1 MCDPPPT
8 IKSTCFCGIKGFL
21 VLNKGDIQKQKIDEN
36 RAVHRSLNELR
47 NNIEEI
53 KISIKDISDSDT
65 ELSKIIIK
73 EIEKL
78 TETVNN
84 LKK

>member
-1 MCDPPPT
+1 MTD
-8 IKSTCFCGIKGFL
+8 SERFEL
-21 VLNKGDIQKQKIDEN
+21 LWSNHHKQIDEN